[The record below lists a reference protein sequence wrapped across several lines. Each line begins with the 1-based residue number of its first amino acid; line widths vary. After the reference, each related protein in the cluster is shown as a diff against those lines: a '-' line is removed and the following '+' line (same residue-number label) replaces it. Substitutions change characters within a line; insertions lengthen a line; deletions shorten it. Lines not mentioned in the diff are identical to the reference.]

1 VTKKIPN
8 KRLNKDDRR
17 WLKNF
22 AATQIETPKET
33 EAEEEAYQALL
44 PEVVKAVL
52 KRYPKA
58 DMDVMAKYDA
68 TTLTTQFYMNSWS
81 SEFQFNLRDSDC
93 NELQLRIPSGYGS
106 WKVLMA
112 DKPLMDL
119 FNTWLLASRAKRKA
133 YDEKL
138 RQYQTVIESCNTF
151 NEIAT
156 IWPALEKHRTRF
168 VPPAQVAPTA
178 LTILGAET
186 INFIQNDN
194 AGHAS

>member
-1 VTKKIPN
+1 MTKKIPN

-22 AATQIETPKET
+22 AAKQIETPKET

-44 PEVVKAVL
+44 PEVIRAVL
-52 KRYPKA
+52 KRYPVA
-58 DMDVMAKYDA
+58 DMDILAKYDM
-68 TTLTTQFYMNSWS
+68 TTLSSQFYMNAWS
-81 SEFQFNLRDSDC
+81 SEYMFELRPADFD
-93 NELQLRIPSGYGS
+93 ELNPRIPSGYGS
-106 WKVLMA
+106 WRVLLVDDA
-112 DKPLMDL
+112 VTKL
-119 FNTWLLASRAKRKA
+119 FNTWFLAYRAKKLA
-133 YDEKL
+133 YEKKL
-138 RQYQTVIESCNTF
+138 DQYGMVIQSCNTY

-156 IWPALEKHRTRF
+156 IWPALEKHRERF
-168 VPPAQVAPTA
+168 IPAATVAPTA